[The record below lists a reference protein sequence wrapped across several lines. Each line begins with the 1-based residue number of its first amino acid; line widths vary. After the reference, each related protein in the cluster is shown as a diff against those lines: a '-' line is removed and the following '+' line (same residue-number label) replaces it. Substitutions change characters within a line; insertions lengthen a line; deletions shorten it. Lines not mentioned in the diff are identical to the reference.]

1 MSKLCVVPPE
11 SSDFFSSF
19 VKLSLEE
26 NKTEALPNEIVW
38 DILESDEAFEKESYE
53 NELDS
58 LLNLFRPRPRS
69 KVIQE
74 VSLLRS
80 FFRMRVIELKKDNE
94 AVSFYFRSKDRTG
107 DAVIGE
113 HDAESILEFLDHLDQ
128 CLHDRELKHLLSL
141 HVDTFLQAEALKL
154 IRRGESIYKLQEKIS
169 RLKQKQIKCRE
180 ELSSLRRDLSELG
193 TCAIHLRQNLELE
206 MSYIL
211 KNDSVSITG

>member
-38 DILESDEAFEKESYE
+38 DVLESDEAFEKESYE
-53 NELDS
+53 HELDS

-180 ELSSLRRDLSELG
+180 ELSSLRQDLSELG

-206 MSYIL
+206 MSNIL
-211 KNDSVSITG
+211 KNDSVRITG